1 MIDFRYHVVSIV
13 AVLLALAL
21 GLFLG
26 STTLQG
32 RVFDDLKGRA
42 NTVTK
47 DNHVLT
53 GQRDLA
59 RKQLSRAQQFDAALQ
74 PQAVAEQLS
83 GETVAVVSAPGVSG
97 SDRSAVLSVLS
108 EAGAQVTADVRL
120 SSSYTDPGESAELG
134 QLAKELPG
142 RQPSAP
148 TSGAAAADAKLASVL
163 VTRPARTAV
172 SPARI
177 AQVLDAFSAGKL
189 LSVSGNT
196 PTRQAALGLLLVPA
210 GDTGTPT
217 ATLREQSEI
226 LLTMAHD
233 LGTSGEGAAVAGPT
247 PVTGVPGVL
256 DEARGSEG
264 PIIKGV
270 STVDSYD
277 VAAGRIAIVLAL
289 GAALDGTAGAYGPAV
304 PSGAALPSPSPT
316 P

>member
-42 NTVTK
+42 DAVNK
-47 DNHVLT
+47 SNHVLSGKIKQVN
-53 GQRDLA
+53 GQLT
-59 RKQLSRAQQFDAALQ
+59 KAQQFDDALQ
-74 PQAVAEQLS
+74 PQVLTGRLA
-83 GETVAVVSAPGVSG
+83 GESVAVVSAPGVSG
-97 SDRSAVLSVLS
+97 GDRSAVMTALQ
-108 EAGAQVTADVRL
+108 EAGADVTADVRL
-120 SSSYTDPGESAELG
+120 SSSYIDPTQSAELG

-142 RQPSAP
+142 RVPASAN
-148 TSGAAAADAKLASVL
+148 SGAAAADATLASVL
-163 VTRPARTAV
+163 VTRPARTQL

-177 AQVLDAFSAGKL
+177 AQDLDAFSAGKL
-189 LSVSGNT
+189 LSVSGAD
-196 PTRQAALGLLLVPA
+196 PTRQASLGLMLVPR
-210 GDTGTPT
+210 GDTGTP
-217 ATLREQSEI
+217 AGTLRVQSDI
-226 LLTMAHD
+226 LLTMAHY
-233 LGTSGEGAAVAGPT
+233 LGNYGQGAVVAGPS

-256 DEARGSEG
+256 ESARGAEG

-277 VAAGRIAIVLAL
+277 VAAGRIAMVLAL
-289 GAALDGTAGAYGPAV
+289 NAVLDGKAGAYGPAAST
-304 PSGAALPSPSPT
+304 PLPSPSPT